1 MRISLVLTVLLSIA
15 AMTPVSAAPMTAI
28 NPVDQ
33 IRTALLA
40 GDMASLE
47 AKLAA
52 SPSLQPQSLE
62 AMAAY
67 SQQNYEVKSDLAA
80 AVLALM
86 VKYSAAVNSSNGS
99 AIAVKLA
106 DLYSKIGQKDVL
118 GCIAN
123 NSKSSESKK
132 DQPNH
137 YRAMMQSME
146 QLAALPSIIA
156 SSPDLFAKIKAVNVD
171 CDEKSADETL
181 PQLSQYPN
189 SGRSILPRNSEQ
201 VLNNTLDPDNSEDP
215 EGPGNPPPPPGFP
228 PEGENSSPN

>member
-1 MRISLVLTVLLSIA
+1 MRISPVLLVLLSVLA
-15 AMTPVSAAPMTAI
+15 VAPVSAAPMSAI

-33 IRTALLA
+33 IRSALQAGDLA
-40 GDMASLE
+40 GLE

-67 SQQNYEVKSDLAA
+67 SQLNYEAKSDIAA

-86 VKYSAAVNSSNGS
+86 VKYSASVNSSNS
-99 AIAVKLA
+99 PVIAAKLA
-106 DLYSKIGQKDVL
+106 ELYSKIGQKDVL
-118 GCIAN
+118 GCVADAA
-123 NSKSSESKK
+123 KSSDNKK
-132 DQPNH
+132 DQPSH
-137 YRAMMQSME
+137 YRSMMQSME

-171 CDEKSADETL
+171 CDEKSAEETF

-201 VLNNTLDPDNSEDP
+201 VLNNTPGSDNSDDP
-215 EGPGNPPPPPGFP
+215 EGSGNPPPPPGFP